1 MSRHPQPPRP
11 APRDYTLDI
20 DRLDHQLA
28 AFTLRRQEAGP
39 TPPCL
44 AEAVEELA
52 TTVEELHA
60 INADLAASQ
69 QAAIEGQRRY
79 QELFDGVPEA
89 YLVTDAHGLIQE
101 ANRPAA
107 HLLHIDRAQLAG
119 LPLGVFIAPHM
130 RRSFQAQ
137 LAWLRHGAEV
147 REWVVGVQPRHRPE
161 VTVVCQVAPA
171 LDADGQLIGLRW
183 LLRDLKAQRQVQETL
198 EQRVRDL
205 TTELAQA
212 QGALVAMRE
221 RAALRERELHHR
233 VNNHLQIA
241 ASLLGGQGHG
251 LQDPHARTVL
261 QACQGHL
268 RTIALLHEL
277 LSRAGEG
284 ERLALG
290 SYLRRLALLLF
301 KLYGID
307 RERVR
312 LTLEAG
318 TVVVAVP
325 TALACGLLVHEV
337 LANVL
342 RHAFQGDQ
350 VGAVAI
356 ALREEPA
363 GRVTLTIG
371 DTGVGVPMDLEAHEA
386 DGLGLRLVRA
396 LTEQLHGTLVVARD
410 QGTCVTLRFPI

>member
-1 MSRHPQPPRP
+1 MSRPPCTARP
-11 APRDYTLDI
+11 APHDYTPEI
-20 DRLDHQLA
+20 DQLHHQLSA
-28 AFTLRRQEAGP
+28 LTARWQGEAP
-39 TPPCL
+39 TPPAL
-44 AEAVEELA
+44 SEAVEELT

-60 INADLAASQ
+60 MNADLTASQ

-89 YLVTDAHGLIQE
+89 YLVTDARGLIQE

-107 HLLHIDRAQLAG
+107 QLFHIDRAQLTG

-137 LAWLRHGAEV
+137 LAWLRDGAEV

-183 LLRDLKAQRQVQETL
+183 LLRDLQARRQVQETL

-205 TTELAQA
+205 TTALTQA
-212 QGALVAMRE
+212 QGALEAMRE
-221 RAALRERELHHR
+221 QAALHARELHHR

-241 ASLLGGQGHG
+241 ASLLGGRGHG
-251 LQDPHARTVL
+251 LQDPHARTLL
-261 QACQGHL
+261 QAGQGHL

-277 LSRAGEG
+277 LSHAGGG

-290 SYLRRLALLLF
+290 PYLRRLVLLLF
-301 KLYGID
+301 GLYGID
-307 RERVR
+307 RERVH
-312 LTLEAG
+312 LTLESDPVA
-318 TVVVAVP
+318 VAVP

-337 LANVL
+337 LSNGL
-342 RHAFQGDQ
+342 RHAFPSGR

-356 ALREEPA
+356 TLRAEPA
-363 GRVTLTIG
+363 RRVTLTIR
-371 DTGVGVPMDLEAHEA
+371 DTGVGMPMDLEAHEV
-386 DGLGLRLVRA
+386 DGLGFRLVRA
-396 LTEQLHGTLVVARD
+396 LTEQLQGTLVVARE
-410 QGTCVTLRFPI
+410 QGTCVTLRFPV